1 MNPQHVGP
9 FAKPT
14 RLSRDLAKFQ
24 RRMDRQNR
32 KDAQKRA
39 EDAAYA
45 ALRKQVYRRDVG
57 CCRVCGAAVK
67 LVTDNPLLLA
77 HLHHVTFRSAGGA
90 DTTDNTAIVCPRCHD
105 AVHQHRLDIEGNAD
119 HVLTIRRRNLES
131 GRIVHVWESAA

>member
-1 MNPQHVGP
+1 PMLSYCLGLRRDLHSV
-9 FAKPT
+9 PT
-14 RLSRDLAKFQ
+14 RRSSDL
-24 RRMDRQNR
+24 
-32 KDAQKRA
+32 QKRA

-90 DTTDNTAIVCPRCHD
+90 DTTDRSEEHTSELQSREKLVC
-105 AVHQHRLDIEGNAD
+105 RLLLG
-119 HVLTIRRRNLES
+119 TK
-131 GRIVHVWESAA
+131 